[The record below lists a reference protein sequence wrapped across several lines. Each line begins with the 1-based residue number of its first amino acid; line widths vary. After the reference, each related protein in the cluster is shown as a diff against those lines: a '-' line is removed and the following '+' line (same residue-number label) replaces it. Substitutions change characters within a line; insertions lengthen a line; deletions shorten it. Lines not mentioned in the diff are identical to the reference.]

1 MIISNHTRAAIA
13 VFTAVATTVAF
24 TGCTEDPQD
33 EESSLEE
40 AVPSENETNAKLID
54 DNGNPYTLIKN
65 HDGTETAKYDDGKEV
80 TFKRGDDGGLDIVSG
95 SAGLIAGLAA
105 GYFLFHGMNYSGGSY
120 SGGRYVPSSTPSVMS
135 SYDRD
140 RELRRYQEEKR
151 RGSSTYVPP
160 ATSNNVTSS
169 TSNSTS
175 SSAASTSKTT
185 DTATKSAT
193 SNSNN
198 STSKSSVSSSPKG
211 GFGSAGARS
220 AAS

>member
-1 MIISNHTRAAIA
+1 MKGRDDNMIISNHTRAAIA
-13 VFTAVATTVAF
+13 IFTAVATTFAF
-24 TGCTEDPQD
+24 TGCAENASDVTAED
-33 EESSLEE
+33 SI
-40 AVPSENETNAKLID
+40 PSEDETSAKLVD

-65 HDGTETAKYDDGKEV
+65 QDGTETAKYDDGKEV
-80 TFKRGDDGGLDIVSG
+80 TFKRNDDGGLDVVSG

-120 SGGRYVPSSTPSVMS
+120 SGNRYVPSSRPSIMS

-140 RELRRYQEEKR
+140 RELKRYQEEKR
-151 RGSSTYVPP
+151 DQNRGGTAASTGKSAVVN
-160 ATSNNVTSS
+160 S
-169 TSNSTS
+169 SNSTNTTS
-175 SSAASTSKTT
+175 SST
-185 DTATKSAT
+185 TKSAT
-193 SNSNN
+193 SNSTN

>member
-13 VFTAVATTVAF
+13 VFTAIATTCAF
-24 TGCTEDPQD
+24 TGCTEDPQS
-33 EESSLEE
+33 EESA

-65 HDGTETAKYDDGKEV
+65 QDGTETAKYDDGKEV
-80 TFKRGDDGGLDIVSG
+80 TFRRGDDGGLDVVSG
-95 SAGLIAGLAA
+95 SAGLLAGLAA

-120 SGGRYVPSSTPSVMS
+120 SGNRYIPSSRPSYMS

-140 RELRRYQEEKR
+140 RELRRYQEEKDQ
-151 RGSSTYVPP
+151 RGGSRTTPIVNNA
-160 ATSNNVTSS
+160 ATPSS
-169 TSNSTS
+169 TSTSAAGSSSSSKSNNST
-175 SSAASTSKTT
+175 AKST
-185 DTATKSAT
+185 T
-193 SNSNN
+193 SNSGSN